1 MQSFGTASVSFLS
14 VFLSV
19 FVQVFC
25 ICVVHGVVCG
35 VWCGV
40 CVWGVHLIISM
51 HVVLMLLYACVH
63 VSVWCVNIV

>member
-35 VWCGV
+35 VWCV
-40 CVWGVHLIISM
+40 CVGCASDN
-51 HVVLMLLYACVH
+51 LYACSFNVA
-63 VSVWCVNIV
+63 VCLCPCICVVC